1 MKIIDLT
8 GRILVLLLFFLGIG
22 QTCPAVPWEPTINQ
36 VVWQGNAK
44 RLILLVETKERPF
57 YTPNANEEYDRM
69 LNGENYTGL
78 GCAGSARQFLID
90 NSGGKFSPEFIVVG
104 PLLSLIHI

>member
-44 RLILLVETKERPF
+44 RLIPVS
-57 YTPNANEEYDRM
+57 YTHLDVY
-69 LNGENYTGL
+69 
-78 GCAGSARQFLID
+78 
-90 NSGGKFSPEFIVVG
+90 
-104 PLLSLIHI
+104 